1 MGHTLAKRS
10 EKGQPLDPA
19 AYLSDVLAAIVTLYR
34 DIAPGSLDRIIAQ
47 LERGERP
54 SRARGFRR

>member
-1 MGHTLAKRS
+1 
-10 EKGQPLDPA
+10 
-19 AYLSDVLAAIVTLYR
+19 VLAAIVTLYR